1 MRRLQPPPRRVRASL
16 LARSI
21 AQIERGLASA
31 RRSECVSLRTTI
43 RLLDF
48 LRTVSC
54 GVTRVSA
61 DEQPHVRADL
71 LARVESVY
79 TELRTELE
87 RAAQR
92 IDLLEQDVRDAAP
105 RPTPAPPRPPDVVV
119 TTTARA
125 RCRICLEHD
134 DDTSG
139 HTVRMVVLRPCGH
152 VCCCETCCA
161 SLDACPVCRTR
172 IDDWHR
178 VYVA

>member
-1 MRRLQPPPRRVRASL
+1 MRRLQQPPRRVRASL
-16 LARSI
+16 LVRSI

-31 RRSECVSLRTTI
+31 RRSESVSLRTTI

-48 LRTVSC
+48 LRTVNC

-61 DEQPHVRADL
+61 DEQPRVRADL

-92 IDLLEQDVRDAAP
+92 IDLLEQGARDAAP
-105 RPTPAPPRPPDVVV
+105 RPTPAPPRPPGVVV
-119 TTTARA
+119 TTARA

-139 HTVRMVVLRPCGH
+139 RTVRMVVLRPCCH

-161 SLDACPVCRTR
+161 SLDACPVCRAR
-172 IDDWHR
+172 IEDWHR